1 MWCFKSLSFVNGHID
16 SMTMRI
22 ACVRANRSL
31 RRLVGTLD
39 KQRVRV
45 AAGLIDNLQQATV
58 PKQAAVAGATF
69 VEKGKRGN
77 WSLHQGHRRGAGA
90 YQQLLTATCK
100 RNGVCGSPP

>member
-1 MWCFKSLSFVNGHID
+1 MLQIKYNHTD

-22 ACVRANRSL
+22 ALHCQQKSEEAGWYFGQTKGS
-31 RRLVGTLD
+31 G
-39 KQRVRV
+39 
-45 AAGLIDNLQQATV
+45 ASGLIDKLQGATV
-58 PKQAAVAGATF
+58 PKQAAAAGATF
-69 VEKGKRGN
+69 LEKGKRGN

>member
-1 MWCFKSLSFVNGHID
+1 MRQSQQKSGEAGWYFGQTKGSGA
-16 SMTMRI
+16 S
-22 ACVRANRSL
+22 
-31 RRLVGTLD
+31 
-39 KQRVRV
+39 
-45 AAGLIDNLQQATV
+45 GLIDNLQGATV

-77 WSLHQGHRRGAGA
+77 WSLHQGHRRGAGRRA